1 MSSLY
6 IFLQGIMFLEKHKV
20 ELNKKV
26 VKLVQFGHNGTSMKE
41 VILSDGFLLLN
52 LMKQIQECLM
62 K

>member
-1 MSSLY
+1 
-6 IFLQGIMFLEKHKV
+6 MFLEKHKV